1 MDTFLVTHFCTL
13 LAIPRCSVC
22 WKSKKISCNVLPC
35 SAWMRL
41 SLSVSLQTNIM
52 LTYTGIAC
60 HLSQRIVVYR
70 DISDNMLPSSLSLSW
85 QLGRWSTSSG
95 HEIADYLNEIETL
108 YEELLLTCAHFF
120 CHKWSQECWTV
131 GPFTF
136 FVVEDPGF
144 SGREMAALVAS
155 KVFYHLEEPM
165 TKVDLSRMNR
175 HWTDYPGTM
184 MPLGWPWEQDRS
196 EVVDMLYICHIFIYL
211 PHFSRGRS
219 RCLSSQHPLRLVKF
233 MSCASKDSSSICR
246 NAQSTWW
253 GP

>member
-1 MDTFLVTHFCTL
+1 MQLIHRLRGQPMLVLMVLTPLEELEMVRALTGLKTSAPWCEQKKYAMLAAQAAEIITCSMVLVTVFCYLSSCQKKCRFLDSRIMDTFLVTHFCTL

-95 HEIADYLNEIETL
+95 T
-108 YEELLLTCAHFF
+108 
-120 CHKWSQECWTV
+120 KSQIT
-131 GPFTF
+131 
-136 FVVEDPGF
+136 
-144 SGREMAALVAS
+144 SM
-155 KVFYHLEEPM
+155 K
-165 TKVDLSRMNR
+165 
-175 HWTDYPGTM
+175 
-184 MPLGWPWEQDRS
+184 
-196 EVVDMLYICHIFIYL
+196 
-211 PHFSRGRS
+211 
-219 RCLSSQHPLRLVKF
+219 
-233 MSCASKDSSSICR
+233 
-246 NAQSTWW
+246 
-253 GP
+253 